1 MGEQFLSQLLRC
13 IPETDWLFKF
23 GRVPMNIILS
33 EYVWNVSNS
42 YCSYFFLI
50 FTETAPDCPNG
61 Q

>member
-33 EYVWNVSNS
+33 EYVWNVSNRLHTAHK
-42 YCSYFFLI
+42 FL
-50 FTETAPDCPNG
+50 
-61 Q
+61 